1 MMNVTGELLSKMSM
15 EDLDKLFQQMKHP
28 TQEQKESAWKK
39 IDTGIYDGQ
48 GNIIGDRCSE
58 EDAYIE

>member
-39 IDTGIYDGQ
+39 WIRAFMMGRVT
-48 GNIIGDRCSE
+48 S
-58 EDAYIE
+58 

>member
-1 MMNVTGELLSKMSM
+1 M

-39 IDTGIYDGQ
+39 MDTGIYDGQ